1 MSLLSDLK
9 YKYNLAPIHEKIIFV
24 NIGVF
29 AVIAIINTIYFL
41 ATKSHFSLFQD
52 YLALP
57 EDLSQ
62 LIFKPWTFLT
72 YAFMHNS
79 FWHLLGNMIALY
91 YFGRIFLTFFSVK
104 QFINY
109 YFVGGLVGG
118 LIFVISYNLL
128 PALVD
133 ESAVLLGASAS
144 VFSVLVGATTKSPNY
159 VLNLFGVFQL
169 KLWVLTVLYLISF
182 IALIPYANAGGEL
195 SHLGG
200 AIFGYIYTKQLDKG
214 NDIGSWFG
222 NTVNAILSWFKASKK
237 GNLKTVYKDKSKVGG
252 YTKGEFSEF
261 NNQKK
266 IDVILDKI
274 SKSGYE
280 SLSTA
285 EKEFL
290 FKAGK

>member
-1 MSLLSDLK
+1 MSLISDLK
-9 YKYNLAPIHEKIIFV
+9 YKYNLAPIHEQIIFV

-29 AVIAIINTIYFL
+29 AIVALVNTIYFL
-41 ATKSHFSLFQD
+41 ATNLHLSIFND
-52 YLALP
+52 YLALN
-57 EDLSQ
+57 ENFTELV
-62 LIFKPWTFLT
+62 FKPWTFLT
-72 YAFMHNS
+72 YAFMHNGL
-79 FWHLLGNMIALY
+79 WHLLGNMIALY
-91 YFGRIFLTFFSVK
+91 FIGRIFLTFFSVK

-109 YFVGGLVGG
+109 YFVGGLAGG
-118 LIFVISYNLL
+118 LVFVLSYNVL

-133 ESAVLLGASAS
+133 QSAILLGASAS

-159 VLNLFGVFQL
+159 VINLFGVFQL

-200 AIFGYIYTKQLDKG
+200 ALFGYVYTKQLDKG

-222 NTVNAILSWFKASKK
+222 NSVTSVLAWFKSNKK
-237 GNLKTVYKDKSKVGG
+237 GSLKTVYKDKSKVGG
-252 YTKGEFSEF
+252 YTKGEFSAF

-266 IDVILDKI
+266 IDLILDKI

-280 SLSTA
+280 SLTTQ

>member
-9 YKYNLAPIHEKIIFV
+9 YKYNLASVHEKIIFV

-29 AVIAIINTIYFL
+29 AVVALLNTVYFL
-41 ATKSHFSLFQD
+41 ATKSHLLLFQD

-57 EDLSQ
+57 EDLNQ

-72 YAFMHNS
+72 YAFMHTS

-104 QFINY
+104 QLINY

-118 LIFVISYNLL
+118 LVFVVSYNLL

-133 ESAVLLGASAS
+133 ESAILLGASAS

-200 AIFGYIYTKQLDKG
+200 AVFGYIYTKQLVKG
-214 NDIGSWFG
+214 NDIGKGFERLLV
-222 NTVNAILSWFKASKK
+222 TITSWFKPRKK

-280 SLSTA
+280 SLSAA
-285 EKEFL
+285 EKEYL

>member
-1 MSLLSDLK
+1 MSLLTDLK
-9 YKYNLAPIHEKIIFV
+9 VKYKIAPIHEKFIFV
-24 NIGVF
+24 NIGIF
-29 AVIAIINTIYFL
+29 AIIAVFNAIFFL
-41 ATKSHFSLFQD
+41 GTKSHLTLFSE

-57 EDLSQ
+57 ENLSKI
-62 LIFKPWTFLT
+62 LFRFWTIITYNFLH
-72 YAFMHNS
+72 FG

-109 YFVGGLVGG
+109 YFLGG
-118 LIFVISYNLL
+118 IFAGIIFIISYNVF
-128 PALVD
+128 PALIN
-133 ESAVLLGASAS
+133 ENAILFGASAS
-144 VFSVLVGATTKSPNY
+144 VFSILLGATTRSPNY
-159 VLNLFGVFQL
+159 ELNLFGVFKL
-169 KLWVLTVLYLISF
+169 KLWVFATLYVISF
-182 IALIPYANAGGEL
+182 IALIPLANTGGQL
-195 SHLGG
+195 AHLGG
-200 AIFGYIYTKQLDKG
+200 VLLGYIYTKQLDKG
-214 NDIGSWFG
+214 NDIG
-222 NTVNAILSWFKASKK
+222 K
-237 GNLKTVYKDKSKVGG
+237 GFERLTRLFNGTKSNNLKTVYKDKSKVGG

-280 SLSTA
+280 SLSTK